1 MRVAVARRIRRRIA
15 YTLRTDT
22 GVDYQQYAARF
33 WTHRSVAEVRS
44 YATVVEGG
52 AEHELLV
59 AQTPGRHSLVI
70 TAGFHGDE
78 VAGPLTLLEHLPAI
92 VDHARR
98 REVGLRV
105 YPCLNP
111 SGFTDLTRYNRS
123 GESPNND
130 FLRYEIEPGQWK
142 DVLPPGAGF
151 MRWTVFRD
159 SPKETRALLAELQD
173 APRPDAALDIHQDP
187 WLGGV
192 CSYAYTFGPRAAYLP
207 LVQATEALLPLARSR
222 EVDDDVR
229 TDPDG
234 LIELHDGSVTD
245 YLFRRGVPFAA
256 ALETT
261 TDTPLPV
268 AHQVNLAWILGF
280 IDLAARV

>member
-1 MRVAVARRIRRRIA
+1 
-15 YTLRTDT
+15 
-22 GVDYQQYAARF
+22 VDYQHYKERF
-33 WTHRSVAEVRS
+33 LAHRAVAEVRS
-44 YATVVEGG
+44 HATVIEGG
-52 AEHELLV
+52 VAHELLL
-59 AQTPGRHSLVI
+59 AQTPGRRSLVI

-92 VDHARR
+92 VEHARR
-98 REVGLRV
+98 REVGLRI

-111 SGFTDLTRYNRS
+111 SGFTDNTRYNRS

-130 FLRYEIEPGQWK
+130 FIRYEVEPGQWR

-151 MRWTVFRD
+151 LRWTVFRQ
-159 SPKETRALLAELQD
+159 SPKETRAVLAELEV

-187 WLGGV
+187 WLDGP

-207 LVQATEALLPLARSR
+207 LVRATEALLPVARSR
-222 EVDDDVR
+222 QVDDDVR
-229 TDPDG
+229 TDGDG

-268 AHQVNLAWILGF
+268 CHEVNLTWIRGF
-280 IDLAARV
+280 IDLAAGL

>member
-1 MRVAVARRIRRRIA
+1 
-15 YTLRTDT
+15 
-22 GVDYQQYAARF
+22 
-33 WTHRSVAEVRS
+33 VAEVRP
-44 YATVVEGG
+44 YGTVVEGG
-52 AEHELLV
+52 VDHPLLM
-59 AQTPGRHSLVI
+59 AQTPGHRNLVI

-130 FLRYEIEPGQWK
+130 FLRYEIEPGQWV
-142 DVLPPGAGF
+142 DVLPQGTSAGF
-151 MRWTVFRD
+151 LRWVVFRD

-187 WLGGV
+187 WLGGR
-192 CSYAYTFGPRAAYLP
+192 CAYAYTFGPRAAYLP
-207 LVQATEALLPLARSR
+207 LVAASEAVVPIARAR
-222 EVDDDVR
+222 QVDDDVH
-229 TDPDG
+229 TDADG

-261 TDTPLPV
+261 TDTPLPL

-280 IDLAARV
+280 IDLAAGV